1 MGRGVVTVKPPERL
15 VFDRIA
21 TPVGEA
27 IIVSDEVEVLRGFQW
42 ADFEAS
48 LQATLS
54 AHYGAVP
61 RSQGRALALAAA
73 FEAYFAGEI
82 RALEAAAW
90 ATAGT
95 AFQRQVWSALT
106 TIPAGRTL
114 SYAALAAQVGRP
126 MAVRAAGAANGR
138 NPISVALPCHRV
150 IGSAGD
156 LTGYGGGLARKRWLL
171 RHEGAAFRDAALA

>member
-1 MGRGVVTVKPPERL
+1 MGRGAVTVQPPERL

-27 IIVSDEVEVLRGFQW
+27 ILVSDQAEVLRGFQW
-42 ADFEAS
+42 ADFEES
-48 LQATLS
+48 LLKTLV
-54 AHYGAVP
+54 AHYRGVP
-61 RSQGRALALAAA
+61 WDKGRSPILAGA
-73 FEAYFAGEI
+73 FEAYFAGEV
-82 RALEAAAW
+82 RALETVSW

-114 SYAALAAQVGRP
+114 SYAALAAQAGRP
-126 MAVRAAGAANGR
+126 MAVRAAGSANGR

-150 IGSAGD
+150 IGTGGD

>member
-1 MGRGVVTVKPPERL
+1 VTAKPPERL

-21 TPVGEA
+21 TPIGEA
-27 IIVSDEVEVLRGFQW
+27 IIVTDETEVLRGFQW
-42 ADFEAS
+42 ADHEAS
-48 LQATLS
+48 LARTLQ

-61 RSQGRALALAAA
+61 WDKGRSPALAAV

-82 RALEAAAW
+82 RALETVAW

-95 AFQRQVWSALT
+95 AFQRQVWTALT
-106 TIPAGRTL
+106 AIPAGRTL
-114 SYAALAAQVGRP
+114 SYAALAVQVGRP
-126 MAVRAAGAANGR
+126 KAVRAAGLANGR

-150 IGSAGD
+150 IGSSGD
-156 LTGYGGGLARKRWLL
+156 LTGYGGGLTRKRWLL

>member
-1 MGRGVVTVKPPERL
+1 MGRGAVTVQPPERL

-27 IIVSDEVEVLRGFQW
+27 ILVSDQAEVLRGFQW
-42 ADFEAS
+42 ADFEES
-48 LQATLS
+48 LLKTLV
-54 AHYGAVP
+54 AHYRGVP
-61 RSQGRALALAAA
+61 WDKGRSPILAGA
-73 FEAYFAGEI
+73 FEAYFAGEV
-82 RALEAAAW
+82 RALETVSW

-126 MAVRAAGAANGR
+126 MAVRAAGSANGR

-150 IGSAGD
+150 IGTGGD